1 MKIQQI
7 FLVLL
12 LALGFTSCE
21 NKAEQLFAQAM
32 ALHDEIMPQSPVVRA
47 YIDSL
52 EAIPESVAFQNDSI
66 MVMKTDLE
74 GADKWMKK
82 WMHEFDPAL
91 KEDETY
97 LGEQVEQLRQM
108 KDHYNKS
115 LSNVKN
121 FFRTHK

>member
-1 MKIQQI
+1 MKIKSI
-7 FLVLL
+7 FLLL
-12 LALGFTSCE
+12 ILTIGVTSCE
-21 NKAEQLFAQAM
+21 NKAEQLFNEAM
-32 ALHDEIMPQSPVVRA
+32 VLHDEIMPQSPVVRA

-52 EAIPESVAFQNDSI
+52 AAVPDSISFQNDSI

-91 KEDETY
+91 KEDEVY
-97 LGEQVEQLRQM
+97 LGEQVQQLRQM

-121 FFRTHK
+121 FFRTHQ